1 MKLMLGKNSLVS
13 LKFCYQCLFSIYE
26 LCIFLF
32 QIKNVSVAGYHQ
44 METSDEN
51 NVLNQGFTQSDHSS
65 VENPSTQLLNQHA
78 SVNQKAEIPGSKD
91 FM

>member
-1 MKLMLGKNSLVS
+1 
-13 LKFCYQCLFSIYE
+13 
-26 LCIFLF
+26 
-32 QIKNVSVAGYHQ
+32 